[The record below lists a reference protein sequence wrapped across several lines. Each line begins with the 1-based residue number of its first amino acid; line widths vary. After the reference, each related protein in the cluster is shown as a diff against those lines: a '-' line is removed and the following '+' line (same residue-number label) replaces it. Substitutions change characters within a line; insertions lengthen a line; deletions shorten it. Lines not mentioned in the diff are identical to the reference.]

1 MGLKGLRLILI
12 QSKWRISCKKAD
24 IPFRN
29 NNSMRGTLTLWLLHV
44 HQYLVKDPDPSPHYA
59 YCLMFAQ
66 EKQWFLL
73 ESISNET
80 KVHKEDNYKTTI
92 QHVIHINQ

>member
-1 MGLKGLRLILI
+1 
-12 QSKWRISCKKAD
+12 
-24 IPFRN
+24 
-29 NNSMRGTLTLWLLHV
+29 MRGALTLWLLHV
-44 HQYLVKDPDPSPHYA
+44 HQYLVKDPDPSPHHA

-73 ESISNET
+73 ESISNEP
-80 KVHKEDNYKTTI
+80 KVHREDNYKTTI

>member
-1 MGLKGLRLILI
+1 
-12 QSKWRISCKKAD
+12 
-24 IPFRN
+24 
-29 NNSMRGTLTLWLLHV
+29 MRGTLTLWLLHV

-73 ESISNET
+73 ESISNNQKFIE
-80 KVHKEDNYKTTI
+80 KTTTRQ
-92 QHVIHINQ
+92 QHNM

>member
-1 MGLKGLRLILI
+1 
-12 QSKWRISCKKAD
+12 
-24 IPFRN
+24 
-29 NNSMRGTLTLWLLHV
+29 MRGALTLWLLHV

-73 ESISNET
+73 ESISNNQKFIE
-80 KVHKEDNYKTTI
+80 KTTTR
-92 QHVIHINQ
+92 QQYNM

>member
-1 MGLKGLRLILI
+1 
-12 QSKWRISCKKAD
+12 
-24 IPFRN
+24 
-29 NNSMRGTLTLWLLHV
+29 MRGALTLWLLHV

-59 YCLMFAQ
+59 YCLTFAQ

-73 ESISNET
+73 ESISNEQ